1 MTYMTKILSI
11 FSCLI
16 LISSCELSFPLY
28 QLIYQSGKTFIGNT
42 QDTQISEETFERIDY
57 AFIRASFGIGSPKS
71 ILILVR
77 EKNNVLEWISAESE
91 KIYTFNGKIIKTSG
105 LPHDIEIVNYED
117 FPEFTSSSTESKS
130 LIVNFM
136 NPELFYQEQYLELI
150 KKNDKQIPHHIKG
163 RSPINALLYEEN
175 IYMPKIYWE
184 VTNTYHINPD
194 SGQIERTV
202 QKIHPDLPP
211 ISIDFIKNIIETKYS

>member
-1 MTYMTKILSI
+1 MTKILSI

>member
-1 MTYMTKILSI
+1 MTYMTKLLSI
-11 FSCLI
+11 FSSLI

-105 LPHDIEIVNYED
+105 LAHDIEIVNYED
-117 FPEFTSSSTESKS
+117 FPEFTSSLTESKS

-136 NPELFYQEQYLELI
+136 NPELFYQEQHLELI

-163 RSPINALLYEEN
+163 RSPINTLLYAEN

-184 VTNTYHINPD
+184 VTNIYHVNPD

-211 ISIDFIKNIIETKYS
+211 ISIDFIKKYNKD